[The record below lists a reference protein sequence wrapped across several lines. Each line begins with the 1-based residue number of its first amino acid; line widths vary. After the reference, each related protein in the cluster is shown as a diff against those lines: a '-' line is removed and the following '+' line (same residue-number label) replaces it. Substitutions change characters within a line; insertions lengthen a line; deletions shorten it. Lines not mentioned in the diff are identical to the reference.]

1 MFGQGGYAPQF
12 RHGPP
17 PPPLQ
22 QAPPGHPAPFQQTP
36 LGLPPPAIQHGPPP
50 KPQIHQAPSG
60 PPSVP
65 YPHALPPPPAQQPL
79 HFPPPAPMNMGQ
91 PYIHPHESAPMFPS
105 YARPG
110 TSYPPPMLSQ
120 NAHQV
125 PQQMPP
131 PPRMYPPPPP
141 PSQGQ
146 VLYRTSHLP
155 PMGIQH
161 GSTPPPPP
169 PSNFVSITPAPFVPF
184 GSTSLGDAHPPSLP
198 PPPPPPPPAS
208 PPPVPPS
215 PTPPAPPM
223 VELPAVPEA
232 PSVDSGADGTRSFEH
247 VTTDDPVTPAR
258 SGENAPVTGSSHIG
272 EVDDAGKKVP
282 LVEREVTGDL
292 PPPPPKPV
300 EEEVVRNIEV
310 LCQFIAKVGPEFE
323 NLACTKEAGNPK
335 FAFLF
340 GGAPGSAAAVGY
352 EYFQWVKRKYRFEM
366 ESHKD
371 PERPSEMENSLQ
383 SGNLENEVAVSSPS
397 ASDMDMEDDVGLPG
411 GDAGFIKLNT
421 EPTGE
426 SASLTN
432 GRHVAEEP
440 APRSTAEHIQEGAAP
455 STVSCSGPSS
465 FLQDKRED
473 DKDSSFIEDVSPV
486 RPLPGAAECAVD
498 GNMQQSVRPITQ
510 DSSWVNVMPTSACR
524 KTAET
529 PRVFIKDGSP
539 FRLIQ
544 GYASDD
550 SGEDDDKKD
559 YVDSINPARTSPS
572 AALGRL
578 GLQKDK
584 GCEVPS
590 NFSPKSVPETE
601 RSRLRTDSSHCL
613 STMPKEAATFGSSL
627 PQKSAPPDVVFSN
640 PVDAIEN
647 VTDLSIHELHDQ
659 SLHDKTGNHEL
670 SEDNDVVGDKSVNA
684 DHQVTQL
691 HMEDAKQDSTAPNVD
706 EFGRLVR
713 EGVSDSDSDGI
724 HYNERHGKRV
734 RSWSRSR
741 SPQQSR
747 WRQRSRS
754 PRRRDK
760 RSRSRSWSPRRRR
773 SKSPPAYRRTTL
785 FARADRDQPPE
796 CFNFIRGRCFRGAS
810 CRFLHRDV
818 GYHRRRQPHFK
829 DFAQG
834 SDNYDVHDDALDSEN
849 CHHVKSSVRNMDVEK
864 RDDVDLEAT
873 KSPEMQTD
881 EKLSKACTEIT
892 HDGVLGKK
900 FAVDAV
906 TADASPSLKNDAAE
920 RQITDHGSQNI
931 VSQVKEPRQ
940 LEILQKAPKINSAE
954 EEQTQPLLESSQPS
968 PAQKSECLIS
978 ETVLGQPNTEGQAI
992 QTGASQNQVPS
1003 IQPYSEHA
1011 LVSQTYQSQS
1021 LVSHSHSNC
1030 GLTSQPGNQRLLP
1043 NEFPPPRVSV
1053 PDTKSQPSQLLPSAP
1068 QGHPPPFFPA
1078 DSITAPFASEHPREN
1093 LLPPVTSYHLHRPPF
1108 GMLSSHQ
1115 PPVASDYRS
1124 QSMHPSNSMW
1134 PNPSLP
1140 PPSYANG
1147 FPSRPAFPATEFLR
1161 MQFQQNAIP
1170 PRNDFSQPSIRP
1182 YSPGEL
1188 TRSQT
1193 VDFHHQPFQ
1202 STESSHHPPL
1212 HMDEFKWRLLPV
1224 GNQQNQP
1231 FPREDWLSCPP
1242 PMPEGSRVLSDL
1254 QQKESHLHHQSLL
1267 RDDVRIPYPG
1277 QGPSS
1282 SKSYS
1287 QGSAVFPPALS
1298 NRSESFPGDRLPP
1311 RVFSKEEFPS
1321 VSNVPY
1327 SHPPYGQQRSA
1338 SPNFPSNLGG
1348 PGMANPSFQRSSLSF
1363 SESNLPHQLSDM
1375 GAPNKSIPTHYNPF
1389 ASTFEETPGSL
1400 KFGSSKY
1407 DSLFSSSDDPLGGSG
1422 SRLKASPP
1430 NLRRSGEQFLPR
1442 TGGYSHETS
1451 AEVLPDVHNQFVRD
1465 PASGTY
1471 DPLFDSIE
1479 PSSNMLKKLDR
1490 VQDQNLAAN
1499 DAGMVPKIS
1508 SLTRPADVEDS
1519 NRKKDGTG
1527 AELKSEVDEFGEGA
1541 TDAEVGA
1548 VENESPQ
1555 QVDGKNWSPVIP
1567 LEVGNTAAGEI
1578 EIDQVRSPGKKKS
1591 KESRSMKL
1599 LKIAL
1604 ADFVKEVLK
1613 PSWRQG
1619 NMSKEAFKTI
1629 VKKTVDKVS
1638 GAIPSHQIPKT
1649 QAKINQYVESSQRK
1663 LTKLVMAYVDK
1674 YVKM

>member
-1 MFGQGGYAPQF
+1 MYGQGSYAPQF

-22 QAPPGHPAPFQQTP
+22 QAPPGHPAPFQQSP
-36 LGLPPPAIQHGPPP
+36 IGLPPPAIQHGPPP
-50 KPQIHQAPSG
+50 QPQIHQAPSG

-65 YPHALPPPPAQQPL
+65 YQHARPAPPAQQPL
-79 HFPPPAPMNMGQ
+79 HFPPPPPVNMGQ
-91 PYIHPHESAPMFPS
+91 RYIHPHESAQVYPS
-105 YARPG
+105 YAPPG

-131 PPRMYPPPPP
+131 PPRMFPPPPP

-146 VLYRTSHLP
+146 VLYRTSP
-155 PMGIQH
+155 PPPLGIQH
-161 GSTPPPPP
+161 VPPAPPPPP
-169 PSNFVSITPAPFVPF
+169 PSNFVSVTPAPFVPF
-184 GSTSLGDAHPPSLP
+184 GSASLGDAQPPSLP

-223 VELPAVPEA
+223 EELPTVPLA
-232 PSVDSGADGTRSFEH
+232 PSVDSGADRNHSFEH
-247 VTTDDPVTPAR
+247 VTTDDPVALAQ
-258 SGENAPVTGSSHIG
+258 SVDNAPVSGSSHIG
-272 EVDDAGKKVP
+272 EVDNAGKKVP
-282 LVEREVTGDL
+282 LVEREVSGDV
-292 PPPPPKPV
+292 PPPPLKPI

-323 NLACTKEAGNPK
+323 NLARTKEAGNPK

-352 EYFQWVKRKYRFEM
+352 EYFQWMKGKYRFEM

-371 PERPSEMENSLQ
+371 PVRTSEMENSLQ
-383 SGNLENEVAVSSPS
+383 SGDLENEVAVSSPS
-397 ASDMDMEDDVGLPG
+397 VSDMDMEDDVGLLG
-411 GDAGFIKLNT
+411 GDAGLIKSNA

-426 SASLTN
+426 SASLSN
-432 GRHVAEEP
+432 GRDAVEEP
-440 APRSTAEHIQEGAAP
+440 APRSTTEHVQEGAVP
-455 STVSCSGPSS
+455 NTVSCSGPSS
-465 FLQDKRED
+465 FKQDKRED

-486 RPLPGAAECAVD
+486 RPLPSAAECAVD
-498 GNMQQSVRPITQ
+498 GNLQQSVRPLTQ
-510 DSSWVNVMPTSACR
+510 DSSWVNVMPTAACG

-529 PRVFIKDGSP
+529 PRVFVKDGSP

-559 YVDSINPARTSPS
+559 HVDSIHPVWTSPS
-572 AALGRL
+572 AAVARS
-578 GLQKDK
+578 GLQKDE
-584 GCEVPS
+584 GYEMPS
-590 NFSPKSVPETE
+590 NLSPKSAPEPE
-601 RSRLRTDSSHCL
+601 RSRLRADSSHL
-613 STMPKEAATFGSSL
+613 PKEAATSGSSL
-627 PQKSAPPDVVFSN
+627 PQKSAQPDVVFSN
-640 PVDAIEN
+640 PIDEIEN
-647 VTDLSIHELHDQ
+647 VTDLSIHKQHDQ
-659 SLHDKTGNHEL
+659 RLHDKTGNHKL
-670 SEDNDVVGDKSVNA
+670 SEDNDVVGDKSINA
-684 DHQVTQL
+684 DLQVTQIHL
-691 HMEDAKQDSTAPNVD
+691 EDAKQDSTTPNVD

-713 EGVSDSDSDGI
+713 EGISDSDSDGI

-760 RSRSRSWSPRRRR
+760 RSRSRSWSPRRR
-773 SKSPPAYRRTTL
+773 SKSPQAYRRTTL

-818 GYHRRRQPHFK
+818 RYHRRRQPHCK

-834 SDNYDVHDDALDSEN
+834 SDNYDVHDDALVSEN
-849 CHHVKSSVRNMDVEK
+849 SYHAKSSVRNMDVEK
-864 RDDVDLEAT
+864 RDDVGLEAT
-873 KSPEMQTD
+873 KSPNMQTD
-881 EKLSKACTEIT
+881 EKLSKASTKLT
-892 HDGVLGKK
+892 HDGVLGEKV
-900 FAVDAV
+900 AVDAV
-906 TADASPSLKNDAAE
+906 TADALPSLENDAGD

-931 VSQVKEPRQ
+931 VSRVKEPQQ
-940 LEILQKAPKINSAE
+940 LEILQKAPKINGAE
-954 EEQTQPLLESSQPS
+954 EERTQPLLESSQTS
-968 PAQKSECLIS
+968 LAQKSECLVS
-978 ETVLGQPNTEGQAI
+978 ETVLGQPKTEGQAI
-992 QTGASQNQVPS
+992 QAGAFQNQVPS
-1003 IQPYSEHA
+1003 IRPNSEHA
-1011 LVSQTYQSQS
+1011 LVSQTCQSES
-1021 LVSHSHSNC
+1021 SVRHSHSDC
-1030 GLTSQPGNQRLLP
+1030 GLASQPWNQRLLP
-1043 NEFPPPRVSV
+1043 DEFSPPRVSV
-1053 PDTKSQPSQLLPSAP
+1053 PDAKSQPSQLLPPAP
-1068 QGHPPPFFPA
+1068 QGHPPFFPA
-1078 DSITAPFASEHPREN
+1078 DSTTAPRASEHPREN
-1093 LLPPVTSYHLHRPPF
+1093 PLPPVTSYHLHHPPLD
-1108 GMLSSHQ
+1108 MLTSHQ
-1115 PPVASDYRS
+1115 QPGAGDYHP
-1124 QSMHPSNSMW
+1124 QSIHPSNSMW
-1134 PNPSLP
+1134 LNPPLP
-1140 PPSYANG
+1140 PPSYVNG
-1147 FPSRPAFPATEFLR
+1147 LPSRPAFPATEFSR
-1161 MQFQQNAIP
+1161 MQFQQNTIP

-1182 YSPGEL
+1182 YVPGEL
-1188 TRSQT
+1188 TRSQA
-1193 VDFHHQPFQ
+1193 VDFHRQPFQ
-1202 STESSHHPPL
+1202 SMEPSHHPRL
-1212 HMDEFKWRLLPV
+1212 HMDEFKWRPLPM

-1231 FPREDWLSCPP
+1231 FPREDWLACPP
-1242 PMPEGSRVLSDL
+1242 PMPEGSRIISDL
-1254 QQKESHLHHQSLL
+1254 QQKEYHLHHQSLL
-1267 RDDVRIPYPG
+1267 HDDVRIPFPS

-1287 QGSAVFPPALS
+1287 QSSAVFPPALS
-1298 NRSESFPGDRLPP
+1298 NRSESFPGDRPPP
-1311 RVFSKEEFPS
+1311 RFFSKEEFPS
-1321 VSNVPY
+1321 VSNLPY
-1327 SHPPYGQQRSA
+1327 SHTPYGQQRSA
-1338 SPNFPSNLGG
+1338 SPNFPTNQGG
-1348 PGMANPSFQRSSLSF
+1348 PGMTNPPLQRLSSSF
-1363 SESNLPHQLSDM
+1363 SESNLPHQLSDI
-1375 GAPNKSIPTHYNPF
+1375 GAPRISISTHYNPF
-1389 ASTFEETPGSL
+1389 ASTFEEAPGSL

-1407 DSLFSSSDDPLGGSG
+1407 DSLFSSSHDPSGGSD

-1430 NLRRSGEQFLPR
+1430 NMRRSGEQFLPR
-1442 TGGYSHETS
+1442 SGGYSHETS
-1451 AEVLPDVHNQFVRD
+1451 AEVLPDAHNQFLRD
-1465 PASGTY
+1465 PASGVPY

-1479 PSSNMLKKLDR
+1479 TSSNMLKKLDH
-1490 VQDQNLAAN
+1490 VQERNLASN
-1499 DAGMVPKIS
+1499 DAGMVPKIN

-1519 NRKKDGTG
+1519 NRQKDGTG
-1527 AELKSEVDEFGEGA
+1527 AELKSEVDEFGEVA

-1567 LEVGNTAAGEI
+1567 GNTAAGEI

>member
-1 MFGQGGYAPQF
+1 
-12 RHGPP
+12 
-17 PPPLQ
+17 
-22 QAPPGHPAPFQQTP
+22 
-36 LGLPPPAIQHGPPP
+36 
-50 KPQIHQAPSG
+50 
-60 PPSVP
+60 
-65 YPHALPPPPAQQPL
+65 
-79 HFPPPAPMNMGQ
+79 
-91 PYIHPHESAPMFPS
+91 
-105 YARPG
+105 
-110 TSYPPPMLSQ
+110 MLSQ

-131 PPRMYPPPPP
+131 PPRMFPPPPP

-146 VLYRTSHLP
+146 VLYRTSPPP

-161 GSTPPPPP
+161 VPAPPPPP

-184 GSTSLGDAHPPSLP
+184 GSTSLGDAQPPSLP

-208 PPPVPPS
+208 PPPIPPS

-223 VELPAVPEA
+223 EELPTVPEA
-232 PSVDSGADGTRSFEH
+232 PSVDSGADRNCSFEH
-247 VTTDDPVTPAR
+247 VTTDDPVTLAQ
-258 SGENAPVTGSSHIG
+258 SIDDAPVSGSSHIG
-272 EVDDAGKKVP
+272 EVDNARKKVP
-282 LVEREVTGDL
+282 LVEREVSGDL
-292 PPPPPKPV
+292 PPPPKPI

-323 NLACTKEAGNPK
+323 NLARTNEVGNPK

-352 EYFQWVKRKYRFEM
+352 EYFQWMKGKCRFEM

-383 SGNLENEVAVSSPS
+383 SGNLENEVAVRSPS
-397 ASDMDMEDDVGLPG
+397 VSDMDMEDDVGLHG
-411 GDAGFIKLNT
+411 GDVGLVKSNAEL
-421 EPTGE
+421 TGE
-426 SASLTN
+426 SASLSNIGYRTIDECGFLIKDVNECKDMSLGPKTN
-432 GRHVAEEP
+432 STNNVEIRHAQRE
-440 APRSTAEHIQEGAAP
+440 
-455 STVSCSGPSS
+455 
-465 FLQDKRED
+465 KRRQIINLILFSD

-486 RPLPGAAECAVD
+486 RPLPSASECAID
-498 GNMQQSVRPITQ
+498 GNLQESVRPLTQ
-510 DSSWVNVMPTSACR
+510 ASSWVNVMPTAACG

-529 PRVFIKDGSP
+529 PRVFVKDGSP

-559 YVDSINPARTSPS
+559 YVDSINPVMTSPS
-572 AALGRL
+572 AAVSSS

-584 GCEVPS
+584 GYEMPS

-601 RSRLRTDSSHCL
+601 KARLCTDSSHL
-613 STMPKEAATFGSSL
+613 LKEAATFGSSS
-627 PQKSAPPDVVFSN
+627 PQKSAQPDVVFSN

-647 VTDLSIHELHDQ
+647 VTDLSIHKQHDQ
-659 SLHDKTGNHEL
+659 ILHGNHKL
-670 SEDNDVVGDKSVNA
+670 SKDIDVVGDKSIDV
-684 DHQVTQL
+684 DHQVTQI
-691 HMEDAKQDSTAPNVD
+691 HMEDANQDSTAPNVD

-713 EGVSDSDSDGI
+713 EGVSDSDSEGI
-724 HYNERHGKRV
+724 DYNERHGKRV
-734 RSWSRSR
+734 RGWSRSR
-741 SPQQSR
+741 SPQLSR

-760 RSRSRSWSPRRRR
+760 RSRSRSWSPRR
-773 SKSPPAYRRTTL
+773 SKSPLAYRRTTL

-818 GYHRRRQPHFK
+818 GYHRRRQPHCK

-834 SDNYDVHDDALDSEN
+834 SDNYDAHDDALVSEN
-849 CHHVKSSVRNMDVEK
+849 SHHAKSSVRNMDVEK
-864 RDDVDLEAT
+864 CDDVDLEAT
-873 KSPEMQTD
+873 KSLKMQTD
-881 EKLSKACTEIT
+881 EKLSKASTKIT
-892 HDGVLGKK
+892 HDGVVGKK
-900 FAVDAV
+900 VAVDTV
-906 TADASPSLKNDAAE
+906 TADALPSLKNDAGE
-920 RQITDHGSQNI
+920 RQITDHCSQNI
-931 VSQVKEPRQ
+931 VSQVKEPQQ
-940 LEILQKAPKINSAE
+940 LEILQKAPKINGAE
-954 EEQTQPLLESSQPS
+954 EERTQPLLESSQSS

-992 QTGASQNQVPS
+992 QAGAFQNQVPS
-1003 IQPYSEHA
+1003 IWPYSEHA
-1011 LVSQTYQSQS
+1011 LVSQTCQSES
-1021 LVSHSHSNC
+1021 SVSHSHSNC
-1030 GLTSQPGNQRLLP
+1030 GLASQPWNQRLLP
-1043 NEFPPPRVSV
+1043 DEFLPPRVSV
-1053 PDTKSQPSQLLPSAP
+1053 TDTKSQPSQLLPPAP

-1078 DSITAPFASEHPREN
+1078 DGTSAPCASEHPREN
-1093 LLPPVTSYHLHRPPF
+1093 LLPPVTSYHLHRPP
-1108 GMLSSHQ
+1108 MDMSTSHQ
-1115 PPVASDYRS
+1115 PPVASDYHS

-1134 PNPSLP
+1134 PNPPLP
-1140 PPSYANG
+1140 PPSYG
-1147 FPSRPAFPATEFLR
+1147 LPSRPAFPATEFSR
-1161 MQFQQNAIP
+1161 MQFQQNSIP

-1182 YSPGEL
+1182 YTPGEL
-1188 TRSQT
+1188 TGSQA
-1193 VDFHHQPFQ
+1193 VDFHRQPFQ
-1202 STESSHHPPL
+1202 SMEPSHHPPL
-1212 HMDEFKWRLLPV
+1212 HTVEFKWRPLPM

-1242 PMPEGSRVLSDL
+1242 PMPEGSRIISDL
-1254 QQKESHLHHQSLL
+1254 RQKDYHLHHQSLL
-1267 RDDVRIPYPG
+1267 HDDVRIPFPS

-1287 QGSAVFPPALS
+1287 QSSAVFPPALS
-1298 NRSESFPGDRLPP
+1298 NRSESFPGDHLPP
-1311 RVFSKEEFPS
+1311 RFFSKEEFRS
-1321 VSNVPY
+1321 VSNMPY

-1338 SPNFPSNLGG
+1338 SPNFPSNMGG
-1348 PGMANPSFQRSSLSF
+1348 PGMTNPSLQRLSLSF
-1363 SESNLPHQLSDM
+1363 SESNLPHQLSDI
-1375 GAPNKSIPTHYNPF
+1375 GAPKISIPTHYNPF
-1389 ASTFEETPGSL
+1389 ASTFEEAPGSL

-1407 DSLFSSSDDPLGGSG
+1407 DSLFSSSHDPLGGSG

-1442 TGGYSHETS
+1442 SGGYSHETS
-1451 AEVLPDVHNQFVRD
+1451 AEALPDAHNQFVRD
-1465 PASGTY
+1465 PASGLPY

-1479 PSSNMLKKLDR
+1479 TSSNMLKKLDH
-1490 VQDQNLAAN
+1490 VQEHNLAAN
-1499 DAGMVPKIS
+1499 DAGMVPKIN

-1519 NRKKDGTG
+1519 NRQKDGMG
-1527 AELKSEVDEFGEGA
+1527 AELKSEADEFGEVA
-1541 TDAEVGA
+1541 TDAEAGA

-1663 LTKLVMAYVDK
+1663 LTKLVMVFSLLSFVFY
-1674 YVKM
+1674 